1 LKDYSWKKNRMSFGG
16 VREPSPCLNCQDRHE
31 GCHSDCP
38 DDKYPKWKAAN
49 DIEHAKVLE
58 KKHQMSDTNGH
69 AIISV
74 TRYTGRK
81 PKAY

>member
-1 LKDYSWKKNRMSFGG
+1 MKDYSWKKNRMSFGG
-16 VREPSPCLNCQDRHE
+16 TKELSPCKDCEDRHE
-31 GCHSDCP
+31 GCHSSCED
-38 DDKYPKWKAAN
+38 YLTWKAAN